1 MVFCNHA
8 FATSFTCACVLGPE
22 VLSTDHR
29 SLLLGLSARVVQGDG
44 VPRQAPEH
52 HLTTFRVGR
61 RLWSNPRI
69 AGCALD
75 MIFPLMCLVPSASAS
90 ASFGLLYIAA
100 AIYLAFQESACCV
113 ARAMPP
119 VQPTYAVVYR

>member
-1 MVFCNHA
+1 MDHLARLPLYLLAPMATPTHSSGRCLDMVFCNHA
-8 FATSFTCACVLGPE
+8 FANSFTCACVLGPE

-52 HLTTFRVGR
+52 HLTTFRVGCQ
-61 RLWSNPRI
+61 LWSNPRI

-75 MIFPLMCLVPSASAS
+75 MIFPLMCLVPSA
-90 ASFGLLYIAA
+90 
-100 AIYLAFQESACCV
+100 
-113 ARAMPP
+113 
-119 VQPTYAVVYR
+119 